1 MITGDQGDPRWI
13 FGKPDTKNANY
24 AWLELMYAKLAPKGK
39 AAILMPNGATT
50 SNTVDDKKVRKA
62 MLEAGKVDAI
72 IDLPDRL
79 FSNTGIS
86 VQCWILDRAKLD
98 TDVLF
103 INATKMGRMKTRKIR
118 VFVGASDD
126 DAYDGTQQ
134 NEIDLIAETYHN
146 YKKDEK
152 YEDKLGFCK
161 KATFEEIK
169 EKDYSLNPGRY
180 VGVDDSN
187 KLSPEELNEQI
198 KATAKELFN
207 LIDESKGL
215 EDKVKE
221 ILKKEFE

>member
-1 MITGDQGDPRWI
+1 M
-13 FGKPDTKNANY
+13 FGKPDVKNANY

-50 SNTVDDKKVRKA
+50 SNTEDDRKVRKS

-72 IDLPDRL
+72 IDLPDKM

-86 VQCWILDRAKLD
+86 VQCWVLNKAKLD

-103 INATKMGRMKTRKIR
+103 INATKMGRMKTRKLR

-126 DAYDGTQQ
+126 DTFDGSQQ
-134 NEIDLIAETYHN
+134 NEIDLIASTYHN
-146 YKKDEK
+146 YKKNEN

-161 KATFEEIK
+161 KASLEEIK

-187 KLSPEELNEQI
+187 KLSEEELNAQI
-198 KATAKELFN
+198 KETAQELFT
-207 LIDESKGL
+207 LMDESKEL
-215 EDKVKE
+215 EDKVRD
-221 ILKKEFE
+221 ILRKEFE